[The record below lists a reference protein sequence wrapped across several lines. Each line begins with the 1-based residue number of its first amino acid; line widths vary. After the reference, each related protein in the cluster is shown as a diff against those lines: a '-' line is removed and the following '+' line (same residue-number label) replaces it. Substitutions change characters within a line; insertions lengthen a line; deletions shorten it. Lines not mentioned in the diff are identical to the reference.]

1 MQPYQDENQQLQAH
15 QADDQYQTIP
25 EDQAHP
31 VFFRRRRDDNV
42 FPIIIPLPYTYYPPY
57 YYPYPYPY
65 TYPYYPY
72 PYPYQPY
79 PFYGGY

>member
-1 MQPYQDENQQLQAH
+1 MQPYPADDQPLQAH
-15 QADDQYQTIP
+15 QAEDHYQTIP

-31 VFFRRRRDDNV
+31 VFFRRRRNDGG
-42 FPIIIPLPYTYYPPY
+42 FPLIIPLPYGYYPPY

-65 TYPYYPY
+65 SYPYY

-79 PFYGGY
+79 PFYGGYGI